1 MVIFVLFNILC
12 YFNVCV
18 FIYMYFGNLNVLLSY
33 NGMYLLEIVLINE
46 NNFKSGC
53 WIDVNVDN
61 VKKIVIKFY
70 YYWYGGIYI

>member
-1 MVIFVLFNILC
+1 
-12 YFNVCV
+12 
-18 FIYMYFGNLNVLLSY
+18 MYFGNLNVLLSY